1 MKSQEKRMGA
11 RGIIRDFFEK
21 NVGKIVTTK
30 QIRRVAKISEY
41 ARRIREL
48 RDEEGMQ
55 IKSHKDRHDLHPGQ
69 YILETL
75 HRIPVI
81 SRGISPQMRNE
92 ILERNGFTCQ
102 LCGATGGDPDQ
113 TRQGKRVRLEI
124 DHITPITQGG
134 TEDRNN
140 LRVLCSS
147 CNLSRS
153 NVQTASESARNL
165 LARIRRSSRSVQ
177 KEVFES
183 LKKTFEK

>member
-1 MKSQEKRMGA
+1 MKNREGRMGA

-69 YILETL
+69 YILEDL

-81 SRGISPQMRNE
+81 SRGISPQLRNE

-102 LCGATGGDPDQ
+102 LCGAAGGDPDPS
-113 TRQGKRVRLEI
+113 RPGKRVRLEV
-124 DHITPITQGG
+124 DHIVPISQGG
-134 TEDRNN
+134 SEDRSN
-140 LRVLCSS
+140 LRALCSV

-165 LARIRRSSRSVQ
+165 LARIRRSARSVQ
-177 KEVFES
+177 KEVYEAM
-183 LKKTFEK
+183 KKTFES